1 MKKIFLI
8 NLLFLTLFFSCANLK
23 KTSLSNS
30 SFQFIR
36 QATFTLTIGSKKI
49 LVDPVLSKQGELDPI
64 PFSNSIR
71 NPKNKLPISAEKLI
85 NNVDA
90 ILITHYHPDHFDIA
104 SETLIPKDKKIFCQP
119 YDLKKL
125 NSKGFTNVT
134 SIEHAIEWES
144 IKFKRFRVRHHKG
157 ATGAPPFGES
167 SSFSISNNAK
177 TIFVTGDAILDSSLE
192 YAITDTDPDFIVA
205 NTGECTFNI
214 MNPVLPPGVHMTL
227 TKEELISISE
237 KYKGAQIIAIHM
249 DAINHCSL
257 SKEDLKEYVSLQEN
271 SIKERFKIPS
281 EGNIISLN

>member
-64 PFSNSIR
+64 PFSNDIR
-71 NPKNKLPISAEKLI
+71 NPKNKLPISAEKII
-85 NNVDA
+85 NNSDA
-90 ILITHYHPDHFDIA
+90 ILITHYHPDHFDTA
-104 SETLIPKDKKIFCQP
+104 SEILIPKNKKIFCQQ

-125 NSKGFTNVT
+125 ISKGFTNVT
-134 SIEHAIEWES
+134 SIKHEIEWEN
-144 IKFKRFRVRHHKG
+144 IKIKRFSVRHHKG

-167 SSFSISNNAK
+167 SSFSISNNEK

-192 YAITDTDPDFIVA
+192 HALTLTNPDFIVA
-205 NTGECTFNI
+205 NTGECSFSI
-214 MNPVLPPGVHMTL
+214 MNPVLPPGTHMTL

-237 KYKGAQIIAIHM
+237 KYNAAKIIAIHM

-257 SKEDLKEYVSLQEN
+257 SKEDLKRYVSLQES
-271 SIKERFKIPS
+271 SIQERFKIPN
-281 EGNIISLN
+281 EGKIISLN